1 MWVLEKS
8 TALPAFAISRAR
20 PAVLVSENRVAAPVA
35 VVMVAL
41 PALVS
46 LTNCRK
52 VLLVMLALP
61 AVLKKTNLMSPLL
74 MMVTSPPPMPA
85 PLKASEKV
93 LGTVKVYAGAPA
105 LNANPP
111 TVVLAEND
119 SS

>member
-1 MWVLEKS
+1 
-8 TALPAFAISRAR
+8 
-20 PAVLVSENRVAAPVA
+20 PVA

-52 VLLVMLALP
+52 LLLVMLALP

-85 PLKASEKV
+85 PLKASGKV

-119 SS
+119 RLVTFDGAKTRCRSAPWPASSWRRY

>member
-1 MWVLEKS
+1 EKS

-20 PAVLVSENRVAAPVA
+20 PAVLVSENSVRGPGAGG
-35 VVMVAL
+35 MVAL
-41 PALVS
+41 PALGS

-52 VLLVMLALP
+52 GLLVMLAFA
-61 AVLKKTNLMSPLL
+61 AVLKKKKLMRSLF
-74 MMVTSPPPMPA
+74 MIVTMPPPMPA